1 MRKLEQEARTFL
13 DAQGRRFNMKADR
26 LCEGAGNL
34 TRNNDGTATS
44 AWPEPFKR
52 IPGLCIVKYQEP
64 SFVYFRSI
72 AISSTSY
79 FEGLT
84 GRFEPLFDK
93 FVLSAAANEL
103 TLRHSKLGRN

>member
-44 AWPEPFKR
+44 AWPEP
-52 IPGLCIVKYQEP
+52 L
-64 SFVYFRSI
+64 
-72 AISSTSY
+72 
-79 FEGLT
+79 
-84 GRFEPLFDK
+84 
-93 FVLSAAANEL
+93 
-103 TLRHSKLGRN
+103 